1 VLGTLL
7 IEKARSKSQTR
18 YSSIQKFFKRAF
30 FLVVAS
36 RARHAPDEI
45 TFTDDACE
53 GLTQAPKMFRKM
65 ALKTIIKGAKEEGI
79 TEINAE
85 FADKFKP

>member
-1 VLGTLL
+1 
-7 IEKARSKSQTR
+7 
-18 YSSIQKFFKRAF
+18 
-30 FLVVAS
+30 
-36 RARHAPDEI
+36 
-45 TFTDDACE
+45 
-53 GLTQAPKMFRKM
+53 MFSKM